1 MPGIGRELRSFL
13 HADLTG
19 IFVSSVYLWIRA
31 LRRVAGH
38 RLWIMNLEDILYWI
52 GTAVYIF
59 VQIYHTSDGI
69 IRWYFVLGAAAGVC
83 QMAFFYFGI
92 RRLYRK
98 RCREKYK
105 KTGKSIDKS
114 R

>member
-1 MPGIGRELRSFL
+1 MPDIGRELRSFL

-19 IFVSSVYLWIRA
+19 IFVSSVYLW
-31 LRRVAGH
+31 LRIFRRIIGH
-38 RLWIMNLEDILYWI
+38 RLWLINLEDVLYWI
-52 GTAVYIF
+52 GIALYVF
-59 VQIYHTSDGI
+59 VQIYHTSEGI
-69 IRWYFVLGAAAGVC
+69 IRWYFALGVGAGVC

-92 RRLYRK
+92 RKIYRK
-98 RCREKYK
+98 REKYK